1 MSKAKKCHT
10 CGKLLAGKNYH
21 RMYDEKLKRVV
32 DVCADGRSCQRPL
45 LKLKQPE
52 LKEGA

>member
-10 CGKLLAGKNYH
+10 CGKSLVGKNFH
-21 RMYDEKLKRVV
+21 RMYDEKLKRSVV
-32 DVCADGRSCQRPL
+32 VCADGRSCQQPL
-45 LKLKQPE
+45 LKINRPD

>member
-10 CGKLLAGKNYH
+10 CGKSLAGKNFH
-21 RMYDEKLKRVV
+21 RMYDEKLKRAVEF
-32 DVCADGRSCQRPL
+32 CADGRSCQRPL
-45 LKLKQPE
+45 LKLKQSD